1 MLITNDDKT
10 LIFLSGFIKRYE
22 STQASTTLVFLV
34 LMKSMKALS
43 HLLTSLSSEDADM
56 TLSDRLYAW
65 DTIIL
70 GLLYTLLR
78 LAGASV
84 WAT

>member
-22 STQASTTLVFLV
+22 STQASTLVCLV

-70 GLLYTLLR
+70 GLLYTSLR

>member
-22 STQASTTLVFLV
+22 STQASTLVFLV

>member
-22 STQASTTLVFLV
+22 STQASTLVFLV

-70 GLLYTLLR
+70 GLLYTSVR

>member
-22 STQASTTLVFLV
+22 STQASTLVFLV

-43 HLLTSLSSEDADM
+43 HLLTSLPSEDADM

-70 GLLYTLLR
+70 GLLYTSLR